1 LKEAIVLF
9 GHGSREAQWARPFQ
23 QLAESLSRKTDCTIR
38 LAYLELMS
46 PSLTDA
52 IATLANE
59 GVTAIRVVPVF
70 LGVGGHTRHDLP
82 KLVEAARARH
92 GAVQVTLDAPI
103 GEQASVIE
111 AIATAIARNS

>member
-23 QLAESLSRKTDCTIR
+23 QLAETLSRKTATTVR

-46 PSLTDA
+46 PSLAEA
-52 IATLANE
+52 IATLVNE

-82 KLVEAARARH
+82 KLVEVARARH
-92 GAVQVTLDAPI
+92 GGVQITLDAPI

-111 AIATAIARNS
+111 AIAAAIAKKG